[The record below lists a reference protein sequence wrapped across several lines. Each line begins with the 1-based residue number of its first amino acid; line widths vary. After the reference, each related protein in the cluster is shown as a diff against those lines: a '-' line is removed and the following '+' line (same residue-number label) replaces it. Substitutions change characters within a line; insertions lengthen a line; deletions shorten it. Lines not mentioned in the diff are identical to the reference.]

1 MTNAER
7 QRKWIAKNRAL
18 HNLRR
23 RNKRKNL
30 PVPVLAE
37 TQTIPHERQARE
49 SNTDHAVGR
58 GESHGSDSRGGQN
71 LLFQTKKVGEFR
83 MLVIP
88 PKEVEERSELPVVK
102 PKVFFNDHGAQISE
116 KVWNDLQEKKRKALE
131 SGYEFDPQ

>member
-1 MTNAER
+1 MVSPDEIAEPR
-7 QRKWIAKNRAL
+7 L
-18 HNLRR
+18 S
-23 RNKRKNL
+23 
-30 PVPVLAE
+30 VPVLAE

-71 LLFQTKKVGEFR
+71 PFETKKVGEFR
-83 MLVIP
+83 MLVLP
-88 PKEVEERSELPVVK
+88 EQPKDEPVVPVVK

-116 KVWNDLQEKKRKALE
+116 RVWNDLQEKKRKALE